1 MKRSED
7 DGEATI
13 NSGLVAFKTV
23 LISGTSLLFYKVV
36 PNITTNIRTAM
47 LSTVDQIICRL
58 LYFRS
63 GRFGLKSNTVSIVL
77 GVRKVKEVM
86 ESETR
91 VGIELLGKLKRKA
104 DKYRGNRGNRGYIVR
119 ARCHVGVCSKLE
131 LVVIQLTNF
140 SLIL

>member
-1 MKRSED
+1 
-7 DGEATI
+7 
-13 NSGLVAFKTV
+13 
-23 LISGTSLLFYKVV
+23 
-36 PNITTNIRTAM
+36 M

-104 DKYRGNRGNRGYIVR
+104 DKYWMSPQQRVYR
-119 ARCHVGVCSKLE
+119 ASKVSCWGL
-131 LVVIQLTNF
+131 QQTGAWRNTTQQF
-140 SLIL
+140 